1 MELCRILICIV
12 HGVKWM
18 GFYDLHTKAEK
29 LEEQS
34 DTTEV
39 DEPYIDSFFFIVQQ
53 CVMRHSNK
61 TIFKKCLSNVLS
73 QIFICDFFFNFYTKK
88 KNRRLNTPLISPFS
102 CNVFKEGLREMN
114 FFNLLLIRFLSFVS
128 EAL

>member
-1 MELCRILICIV
+1 M
-12 HGVKWM
+12 
-18 GFYDLHTKAEK
+18 HTKAEK
-29 LEEQS
+29 LQEQS
-34 DTTEV
+34 DITEV
-39 DEPYIDSFFFIVQQ
+39 DEPYIDSFFFIVHQR
-53 CVMRHSNK
+53 VMRHSNK
-61 TIFKKCLSNVLS
+61 TVFKECLSNVLS
-73 QIFICDFFFNFYTKK
+73 QMFCYFLIFTPKKKK